1 MTRNRISQ
9 PSRHTAPAKV
19 APALMIA
26 AALGAWATHG
36 AAAGAAIDQ
45 DISLAKLE
53 KNFWA
58 CDHAATRTHVDA
70 DTGAA
75 CVGFTDQLKQHK
87 FNGDFNA
94 LVAWWQANKA
104 AEHLALDKSGR
115 NATAQL
121 APAGAH

>member
-9 PSRHTAPAKV
+9 PRRYTVPAKV
-19 APALMIA
+19 AAALTIA
-26 AALGAWATHG
+26 AFLGGWATPG
-36 AAAGAAIDQ
+36 VAAGAIVDE
-45 DISLAKLE
+45 DISIAKLE
-53 KNFWA
+53 KIFWA
-58 CDHAATRTHVDA
+58 CDHAATHTHVDA

-75 CVGFTDQLKQHK
+75 CVGFTDQLKQRK

-104 AEHLALDKSGR
+104 TEHLALDKSGR

-121 APAGAH
+121 APAGAR